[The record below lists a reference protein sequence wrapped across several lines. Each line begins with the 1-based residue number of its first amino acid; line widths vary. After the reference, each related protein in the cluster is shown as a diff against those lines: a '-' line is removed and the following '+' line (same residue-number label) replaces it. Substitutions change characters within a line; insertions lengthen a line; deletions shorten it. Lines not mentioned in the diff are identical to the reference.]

1 MEELDDEDGS
11 QEDSQEE
18 DAGTQDESQDSQ
30 DERVRSVGPPSELD
44 LSLQRMFCF
53 SPRRRKMRR
62 RRRSRRVPDP
72 EITRHGGGE
81 LAKLIEMS

>member
-30 DERVRSVGPPSELD
+30 DERVRSVGP
-44 LSLQRMFCF
+44 LSQLCLYIGYYI
-53 SPRRRKMRR
+53 S
-62 RRRSRRVPDP
+62 VP
-72 EITRHGGGE
+72 GGGR
-81 LAKLIEMS
+81 

>member
-30 DERVRSVGPPSELD
+30 DERVRSAGP
-44 LSLQRMFCF
+44 LSQLCLYRECF
-53 SPRRRKMRR
+53 VS
-62 RRRSRRVPDP
+62 VP
-72 EITRHGGGE
+72 GGGR
-81 LAKLIEMS
+81 

>member
-30 DERVRSVGPPSELD
+30 DERVRSTGP
-44 LSLQRMFCF
+44 LSQLCLYSGCF
-53 SPRRRKMRR
+53 VS
-62 RRRSRRVPDP
+62 VP
-72 EITRHGGGE
+72 GGGR
-81 LAKLIEMS
+81 

>member
-30 DERVRSVGPPSELD
+30 DERVRSVGP
-44 LSLQRMFCF
+44 LSQPCF
-53 SPRRRKMRR
+53 YSGCFV
-62 RRRSRRVPDP
+62 SVP
-72 EITRHGGGE
+72 GGGR
-81 LAKLIEMS
+81 